1 MLMGALLVI
10 AVPAAGCGELSSTG
24 PPPVS
29 DAGSQVKE
37 DGFSVDV
44 TGAGRNTFGCDGHW
58 FRIYSVGAGVP
69 SPPGAVAPR
78 YILTV
83 NDPAVR
89 SVMSVIALPTAT
101 DAARCAAA
109 GLYSAQHGIPSVQTD
124 PNLVTTPFPHT
135 MFSQIS
141 IMYTPDRPGTRP
153 EIDTYLASGRLLLLG
168 LSHGQ
173 RQAALTE
180 RDLHELAGEIGS

>member
-1 MLMGALLVI
+1 MGALLAI
-10 AVPAAGCGELSSTG
+10 AVAAAGCGGLSSTG

-29 DAGSQVKE
+29 DAVSQVKD
-37 DGFSVDV
+37 DGYSVEV
-44 TGAGRNTFGCDGHW
+44 TGAERNTFGCDRHW
-58 FRIYSVGAGVP
+58 FQIYSVGVGVP

-109 GLYSAQHGIPSVQTD
+109 GLYSAQHGTPSLQTD
-124 PNLVTTPFPHT
+124 SDVVTTPFPHT
-135 MFSQIS
+135 MFSPIS
-141 IMYTPDRPGTRP
+141 IVYTPASPGTGP

-168 LSHGQ
+168 LSHGE

-180 RDLHELAGEIGS
+180 RDLHKLAGQIGQ

>member
-1 MLMGALLVI
+1 MGALLVI
-10 AVPAAGCGELSSTG
+10 AVPAAGCGGLSSTG
-24 PPPVS
+24 PPAVS
-29 DAGSQVKE
+29 EAVSQVKD
-37 DGFSVDV
+37 DGFSVQV
-44 TGAGRNTFGCDGHW
+44 TGAERNTFGCDGHW
-58 FRIYSVGAGVP
+58 FQIYSVGAGVP
-69 SPPGAVAPR
+69 SPPGAIAPT

-109 GLYSAQHGIPSVQTD
+109 GLYSAQHGTPSVQTD
-124 PNLVTTPFPHT
+124 PNVVTTPFPHT
-135 MFSQIS
+135 MFSPIS
-141 IMYTPDRPGTRP
+141 IRYTQTPPSARA

-168 LSHGQ
+168 LSHGE

-180 RDLHELAGEIGS
+180 RDLRKLAGQIGQ

>member
-29 DAGSQVKE
+29 DAVSQVKE

-44 TGAGRNTFGCDGHW
+44 TSAGRN
-58 FRIYSVGAGVP
+58 
-69 SPPGAVAPR
+69 
-78 YILTV
+78 
-83 NDPAVR
+83 N
-89 SVMSVIALPTAT
+89 
-101 DAARCAAA
+101 CAAA
-109 GLYSAQHGIPSVQTD
+109 GLYSAQHGNPPVQAD

-135 MFSQIS
+135 MFSPIS
-141 IMYTPDRPGTRP
+141 ITYSPDRPGTRP

-168 LSHGQ
+168 LSQGQ

-180 RDLHELAGEIGS
+180 RDLHELAGEIGW